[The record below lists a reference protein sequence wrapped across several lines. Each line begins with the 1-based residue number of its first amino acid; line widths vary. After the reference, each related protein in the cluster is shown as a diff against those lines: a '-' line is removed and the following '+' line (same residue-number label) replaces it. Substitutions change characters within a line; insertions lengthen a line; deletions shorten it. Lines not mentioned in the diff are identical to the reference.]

1 LILGKKRRLGRK
13 IEEITVGEK
22 LKLTEK
28 IEDKDLLL
36 YLGLTNDSNPLYIQH
51 DYASQTAYGLP
62 IVPTIMLT
70 GIVTSAVSKYLPGPG
85 SHIVKQQLSFP
96 KAVYHYTTINFLLE
110 VIHVDKEKNS
120 IDISIEARDEKEDI
134 VISGIVTVTPPK
146 VEERLT
152 SQAMDNF

>member
-1 LILGKKRRLGRK
+1 
-13 IEEITVGEK
+13 
-22 LKLTEK
+22 
-28 IEDKDLLL
+28 
-36 YLGLTNDSNPLYIQH
+36 
-51 DYASQTAYGLP
+51 
-62 IVPTIMLT
+62 MLT

-110 VIHVDKEKNS
+110 IIQVDKEKNS
-120 IDISIEARDEKEDI
+120 IDISIEARNEKEDI